1 MCTIIIH
8 FNFSSSDEI
17 ETVPL
22 KVFLTCKYVHEVR
35 RWSIEKEK
43 LDSFYRLWHELRDI
57 SPLLAE
63 RIFTITRKGKQ
74 KCNYFYLLAT
84 GILK

>member
-8 FNFSSSDEI
+8 FSDEI

-22 KVFLTCKYVHEVR
+22 KVFLTHKDVYEVR
-35 RWSIEKEK
+35 RWSIEKDK
-43 LDSFYRLWHELRDI
+43 LDSFDGLWEELRYTF
-57 SPLLAE
+57 PLLGNS
-63 RIFTITRKGKQ
+63 IFTVTWKGKQ
-74 KCNYFYLLAT
+74 NCNYFYVIAT

>member
-8 FNFSSSDEI
+8 FNFSSSDDF

-22 KVFLTCKYVHEVR
+22 KLFLTLKYAQEVR

-43 LDSFYRLWHELRDI
+43 LQSVDGLWQELRDI
-57 SPLLAE
+57 SPLVGE
-63 RIFTITRKGKQ
+63 RRFIVTWKGKQ
-74 KCNYFYLLAT
+74 KCNYFYDLAS